1 MTDAP
6 HSGLPTP
13 GLPLPGPL
21 LPGPLV
27 DDAWLAARLDD
38 PRLVVLDATALL
50 PSPGHDG
57 DYRSGSG
64 HAQWAGRHIPGSR
77 HADLTGELSDHEAP
91 YHFAVPAPEAL
102 AAALQQLGV
111 RDGSEVVAYDSAG
124 GIWAARLWWMLRAI
138 SVPAAVLDGGLQA
151 WEAAGRPVVAEQRKR
166 QEEPAPA
173 AETLTPVPL
182 PHAWATLPDVD
193 AVLRGERPGTLVCAL
208 PESGFDGSAPTRY
221 SRRGHIPGSLNLPGR
236 GLLDE
241 AGRFLPRAELAARV
255 GAVLD
260 DTASPVVLYC
270 GGGISAAGAA
280 LALTLLGRED
290 VTLYDGSLEEWSADP
305 ARPLVQQG

>member
-6 HSGLPTP
+6 HPAPPPP
-13 GLPLPGPL
+13 GSL

-27 DDAWLAARLDD
+27 DDTWLADRLDD

-57 DYRSGSG
+57 DHRSASG
-64 HAQWAGRHIPGSR
+64 HGRWAERHIPGSR
-77 HADLTGELSDHEAP
+77 HADLTGELSDHGAP
-91 YHFAVPAPEAL
+91 YHFAVPSPEAL
-102 AAALQQLGV
+102 AAALRRLGV
-111 RDGSEVVAYDSAG
+111 RDGSEVVAYDSGG

-138 SVPAAVLDGGLQA
+138 SVPAAVLDGGLRV
-151 WEAAGRPVVAEQRKR
+151 WEAAGRPV
-166 QEEPAPA
+166 A
-173 AETLTPVPL
+173 AEPQEPSQKTGTLTPVPL
-182 PHAWATLPDVD
+182 PHAWASLSDAD
-193 AVLRGERPGTLVCAL
+193 AVLRGDRPGTLVCAL
-208 PESGFDGSAPTRY
+208 PESGFDGSVPTRY

-241 AGRFLPRAELAARV
+241 SGRFLPRAELAARV

-290 VTLYDGSLEEWSADP
+290 ITLYDGSLEEWSADP
-305 ARPLVQQG
+305 AWPLVRLAPQD

>member
-102 AAALQQLGV
+102 AAALRRLGV

-138 SVPAAVLDGGLQA
+138 SVPAAVLNGGMQA
-151 WEAAGRPVVAEQRKR
+151 WEAAGRPVVAG
-166 QEEPAPA
+166 QEEPAPTA
-173 AETLTPVPL
+173 AGTLTPVPL

-193 AVLRGERPGTLVCAL
+193 AVLRGERSGTLVCAL

-280 LALTLLGRED
+280 LALTLLDRED

>member
-1 MTDAP
+1 MTDA
-6 HSGLPTP
+6 
-13 GLPLPGPL
+13 PLPGPL

-151 WEAAGRPVVAEQRKR
+151 WEAAGRPVVAEQGKR
-166 QEEPAPA
+166 QEEPAPE

>member
-6 HSGLPTP
+6 LSGLPLP

-64 HAQWAGRHIPGSR
+64 HAQWAERHIPGSH

-102 AAALQQLGV
+102 AAALRRLGV
-111 RDGSEVVAYDSAG
+111 RDGSEVVAYDSGG

-151 WEAAGRPVVAEQRKR
+151 WEAAGRPVVAG

-173 AETLTPVPL
+173 AAGTLTPVPL
-182 PHAWATLPDVD
+182 PMPGRPCPTSMPSC
-193 AVLRGERPGTLVCAL
+193 AVSGPAPSSARFRSPGSTAVRRPGT
-208 PESGFDGSAPTRY
+208 
-221 SRRGHIPGSLNLPGR
+221 RG
-236 GLLDE
+236 
-241 AGRFLPRAELAARV
+241 AGTSPAA
-255 GAVLD
+255 
-260 DTASPVVLYC
+260 
-270 GGGISAAGAA
+270 
-280 LALTLLGRED
+280 
-290 VTLYDGSLEEWSADP
+290 
-305 ARPLVQQG
+305 

>member
-6 HSGLPTP
+6 LSGLPLP

-64 HAQWAGRHIPGSR
+64 HAQWAERHIPGSH

-102 AAALQQLGV
+102 AAALRRLGV
-111 RDGSEVVAYDSAG
+111 RDGSEVVAYDSGG

-151 WEAAGRPVVAEQRKR
+151 WEAAGRPVVAG

-173 AETLTPVPL
+173 AAGTLTPVPL
-182 PHAWATLPDVD
+182 PHAWAALPDVD
-193 AVLRGERPGTLVCAL
+193 AVLCGERPGTLVCAL

-241 AGRFLPRAELAARV
+241 AGRFLPRAELAVRV

-260 DTASPVVLYC
+260 DAASPVVLYC

-280 LALTLLGRED
+280 LALTLLGRDD